1 MENTLRPWQRW
12 LLFCAAM
19 ALVFVSGV
27 AISALLEHQTETT
40 NTVTG
45 KKKIK
50 ITGIE
55 ARSSVFSENYPRE
68 YQTWADTLTV
78 GYQGNCTEGTAVD
91 VLAQRPELVIL
102 WAGYAFSKDYRTPQ
116 GHMFALNDITHSL
129 RTGAPMS
136 DTEGPQPASC
146 WVCKSPD
153 APPID
158 GEHRGGFFLP

>member
-27 AISALLEHQTETT
+27 AISTLLEHQTETT
-40 NTVTG
+40 NTVVG

-68 YQTWADTLTV
+68 
-78 GYQGNCTEGTAVD
+78 
-91 VLAQRPELVIL
+91 
-102 WAGYAFSKDYRTPQ
+102 
-116 GHMFALNDITHSL
+116 
-129 RTGAPMS
+129 
-136 DTEGPQPASC
+136 
-146 WVCKSPD
+146 
-153 APPID
+153 
-158 GEHRGGFFLP
+158 